1 MKTTSLVSLGAV
13 AALAIACSS
22 SSGSPGNGN
31 GGSSGSGSGS
41 SGSGSSGSGSSSGDD
56 SSSGAGSGSGS
67 GSGSGGGDDAGGYP
81 AGPYGIAVGDVIT
94 DMQWIG
100 YVDPTASEVATS
112 EPYVVYSLNDAR
124 TSGAHYAMIH
134 LAETECPGCQMAAT
148 QLEAGGA
155 AVVQA
160 GGVMI
165 EVLETTGFIATA
177 SQTDLEQWIGKYQ
190 LPITSVKDPGTATV
204 TLDTL
209 GRREQA
215 YIIDLTT
222 MKILDVFVGNTD
234 GGGAATSYSAEQG
247 MAEMHTLLGK

>member
-1 MKTTSLVSLGAV
+1 VSSA
-13 AALAIACSS
+13 
-22 SSGSPGNGN
+22 
-31 GGSSGSGSGS
+31 
-41 SGSGSSGSGSSSGDD
+41 
-56 SSSGAGSGSGS
+56 
-67 GSGSGGGDDAGGYP
+67 YP
-81 AGPYGIAVGDVIT
+81 AGPYGVAKGDIIQ

-100 YVDPTASEVATS
+100 YVDLAASAVATT
-112 EPYVVYSLNDAR
+112 EPYVMYSLNDAR

-134 LAETECPGCQMAAT
+134 LAETDCPGCQMAAT
-148 QLEAGGA
+148 QLESGGA

-165 EVLETTGFIATA
+165 EVLETTGFVTQAT
-177 SQTDLEQWIGKYQ
+177 QTDLEQWIGEYK
-190 LPITSVKDPGTATV
+190 LPITSVKDPDGTGTATL
-204 TLDTL
+204 TAL